1 MVCSRAMSIPPP
13 LHQDLHK
20 MLGGKAQ
27 RLSVLEPH
35 RTLGRVLLDVR
46 ATHGGVIQ
54 EVLVEV
60 GDTVKERQPIYSL
73 QEQ

>member
-1 MVCSRAMSIPPP
+1 MEE
-13 LHQDLHK
+13 LHK
-20 MLGGKAQ
+20 SPGDGVTEMEVSAAVETDK
-27 RLSVLEPH
+27 
-35 RTLGRVLLDVR
+35 VLLDVR

>member
-1 MVCSRAMSIPPP
+1 MEVIAAVET
-13 LHQDLHK
+13 DK
-20 MLGGKAQ
+20 
-27 RLSVLEPH
+27 
-35 RTLGRVLLDVR
+35 VLLDVR